1 MKKRKKEE
9 KDKIKFTEDH
19 NIFFNE
25 LNNIHSSFT
34 DYAYSDDNNH
44 TLEPFDYVY
53 PEDYEQPTYDDND
66 FPFTYT
72 YTYTYD

>member
-34 DYAYSDDNNH
+34 DYAYS
-44 TLEPFDYVY
+44 
-53 PEDYEQPTYDDND
+53 EDYEPTFDDND